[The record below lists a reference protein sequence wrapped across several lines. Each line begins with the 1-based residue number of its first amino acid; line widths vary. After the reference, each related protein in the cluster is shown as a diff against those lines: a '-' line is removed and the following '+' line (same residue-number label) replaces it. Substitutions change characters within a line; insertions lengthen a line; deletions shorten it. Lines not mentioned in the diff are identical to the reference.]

1 MHAMEKIEVEI
12 ANLKKELLEMAA
24 LAEDMLSK
32 SVKALKEQ
40 DGALADEVIRSD
52 KIVNQK
58 EIEIDKHCTRI
69 LALLHPEAEDL
80 RTVLMILKI
89 NNDLDR
95 IGDHA
100 VNVAER
106 AIFLADKPLVKPLID
121 IPRMADHAIE
131 MLKESLDAFV
141 NKNADL
147 AIEVCKKDD
156 TVDELYKQVIR
167 ELVTYM
173 AQDPTTVE
181 RSLSLILVGREL
193 ERVADLAT
201 NIAED
206 TVYIVRGQIIKH
218 HAMDS

>member
-1 MHAMEKIEVEI
+1 MEKIEVEI

-40 DGALADEVIRSD
+40 DGALAEEVIRSD

-89 NNDLDR
+89 NNDLER

-131 MLKESLDAFV
+131 MLRESLDSFV